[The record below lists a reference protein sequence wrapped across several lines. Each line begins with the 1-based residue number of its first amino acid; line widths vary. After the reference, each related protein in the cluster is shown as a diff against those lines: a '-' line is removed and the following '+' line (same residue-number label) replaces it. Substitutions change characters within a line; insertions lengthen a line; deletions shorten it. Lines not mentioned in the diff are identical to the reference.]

1 MTCLLHQGALL
12 LLPLERGTNPTT
24 RQSEWSIPEPG
35 HTCTLPTS
43 TGRLAL
49 AGVAVLAP
57 GSASPDPSP
66 PGWRGG
72 CWAALRIISR
82 TFMFCLL
89 DSGFHFLHVM
99 DDSFKDQPG
108 AVVGVIFAERVRD
121 DFRPLRKS
129 STSTIFSRSLMS
141 SSEWHTVGHGSTMAV
156 HIRRTG
162 CHVVQEPFNDSGPV
176 LDFEVSR

>member
-35 HTCTLPTS
+35 HTCALPVS

-108 AVVGVIFAERVRD
+108 TVVGVIFAERVRD
-121 DFRPLRKS
+121 DFSFCNHTTEPVFYIHHFQSFSHVILRMAHGRPRQHDGCTYPADWLPRS
-129 STSTIFSRSLMS
+129 SGAFQRLWPRS
-141 SSEWHTVGHGSTMAV
+141 
-156 HIRRTG
+156 
-162 CHVVQEPFNDSGPV
+162 
-176 LDFEVSR
+176 